1 MNEGTWFSKWKDL
14 CLAGE
19 RERERVCSSFELA
32 VVTNLY
38 LYL

>member
-1 MNEGTWFSKWKDL
+1 MRGRGLVNGKIFVWL
-14 CLAGE
+14 E
-19 RERERVCSSFELA
+19 RERERGCSSFELA

>member
-19 RERERVCSSFELA
+19 RERGCSSFELA